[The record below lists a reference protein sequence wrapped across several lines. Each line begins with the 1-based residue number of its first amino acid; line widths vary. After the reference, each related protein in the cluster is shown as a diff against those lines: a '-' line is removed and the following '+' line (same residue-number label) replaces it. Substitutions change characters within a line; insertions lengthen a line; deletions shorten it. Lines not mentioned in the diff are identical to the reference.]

1 MSAAEEH
8 AHIPKYTYAH
18 PSYLCIFFF
27 TAALY
32 ASPMTPLR
40 GSLHPDASS
49 ERLQTAEHQREIWAD
64 KLELMRARQLL
75 ASSLDALGV
84 GLEIWDEQDRLVLY
98 NKKVNHLQNCSFMP
112 DDIGKTHLALGRTV
126 LDYMEGEKEGPG
138 NEETLSGLPHIPT
151 GLHGEPKLQRLPG
164 DHWTNTYEAMTPEG
178 YLIVVRVNVT
188 ELVRQGR
195 MLEASNH
202 QLAIQSATDSLTGLP
217 NRRCF
222 DEVLTTEWQRAS
234 RSGATLSLLMVDID
248 HFKKYNDHY
257 GHLAG
262 DQCLRRVAGVLGRCV
277 RRAGEL
283 VARYGGEEFILLLPA
298 ADMAYACET
307 AQKCLSLMQLEA
319 IRHAGSPTGTEV
331 TLSIGV
337 ACLQPDA
344 TLNASTLI
352 DAADA
357 AMYRAKSG
365 GRARYEAATQS
376 DWEIDQE
383 TPRTRPS
390 PFN

>member
-1 MSAAEEH
+1 
-8 AHIPKYTYAH
+8 
-18 PSYLCIFFF
+18 
-27 TAALY
+27 
-32 ASPMTPLR
+32 
-40 GSLHPDASS
+40 
-49 ERLQTAEHQREIWAD
+49 
-64 KLELMRARQLL
+64 
-75 ASSLDALGV
+75 
-84 GLEIWDEQDRLVLY
+84 
-98 NKKVNHLQNCSFMP
+98 
-112 DDIGKTHLALGRTV
+112 
-126 LDYMEGEKEGPG
+126 
-138 NEETLSGLPHIPT
+138 
-151 GLHGEPKLQRLPG
+151 LPG
-164 DHWTNTYEAMTPEG
+164 DRWTNTYEAVTPEG

>member
-1 MSAAEEH
+1 
-8 AHIPKYTYAH
+8 
-18 PSYLCIFFF
+18 
-27 TAALY
+27 
-32 ASPMTPLR
+32 
-40 GSLHPDASS
+40 
-49 ERLQTAEHQREIWAD
+49 
-64 KLELMRARQLL
+64 MRARQLL
-75 ASSLDALGV
+75 ASSLDALDV
-84 GLEIWDEQDRLVLY
+84 GLEIWDEQDRLVLF
-98 NKKVNHLQNCSFMP
+98 NKKVNHLQNMGFMP
-112 DDIGKTHLALGRTV
+112 DDIGKTHLALGRAS
-126 LDYMEGEKEGPG
+126 LQPPQGNSEGAECEAMHT
-138 NEETLSGLPHIPT
+138 EM
-151 GLHGEPKLQRLPG
+151 HGEPKLQRLPG
-164 DHWTNTYEAMTPEG
+164 DRWTNTYEAVTPEG
-178 YLIVVRVNVT
+178 YLVVVRVNVT

-195 MLEASNH
+195 VLEASNH
-202 QLAIQSATDSLTGLP
+202 QLAIQSATDCLTGLP

-234 RSGATLSLLMVDID
+234 RSGAALSLLMIDID
-248 HFKKYNDHY
+248 HFKKFNDHY

-262 DQCLRRVAGVLGRCV
+262 DQCLRRVAEILGRCV

-307 AQKCLSLMQLEA
+307 AQKCQSLMQQAA
-319 IRHAGSPTGTEV
+319 IGHAGSPTAAQV

-337 ACLQPDA
+337 ACLQPGA
-344 TLNASTLI
+344 TLNSTALI

-376 DWEIDQE
+376 DWAMGQD
-383 TPRTRPS
+383 TPRTRPA